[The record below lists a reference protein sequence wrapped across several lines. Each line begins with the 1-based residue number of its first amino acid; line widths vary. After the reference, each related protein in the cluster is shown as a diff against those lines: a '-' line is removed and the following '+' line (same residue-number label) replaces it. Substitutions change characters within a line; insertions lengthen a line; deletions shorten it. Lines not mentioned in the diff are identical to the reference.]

1 MAVRQVDRLKNPC
14 RRVDVE
20 ELGGDPTVAQRPGD
34 ADQAGE
40 DQAL

>member
-1 MAVRQVDRLKNPC
+1 MAVSQVARLKNPC
-14 RRVDVE
+14 RAVNVE
-20 ELGGDPTVAQRPGD
+20 ELGGNPAGAQRSGD